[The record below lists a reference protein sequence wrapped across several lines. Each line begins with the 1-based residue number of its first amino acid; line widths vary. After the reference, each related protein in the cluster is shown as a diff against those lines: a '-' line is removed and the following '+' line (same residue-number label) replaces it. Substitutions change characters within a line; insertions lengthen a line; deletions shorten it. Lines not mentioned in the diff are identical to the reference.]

1 VSIRDA
7 TQQPPGH
14 QPTPPSTEALLR
26 LANDVHAELVA
37 AGFEPHTFLGTEET
51 VDDWRRR
58 GPLIVIR
65 RDHVEVW
72 WSIGP
77 RPRTQAGPTEAERC
91 MTPVLRDILQ
101 AGGIDADLSIPTQE
115 GDVTVWITTRNRP
128 DDPVLPARPQSR
140 HAAGPGR
147 GVSRSG

>member
-1 VSIRDA
+1 VSIDDA
-7 TQQPPGH
+7 TPQPPGH
-14 QPTPPSTEALLR
+14 QPTPPSAEALHR
-26 LANDVHAELVA
+26 VANDVHAELVA

-51 VDDWRRR
+51 ADDWRRR
-58 GPLIVIR
+58 GPLTVIR

-77 RPRTQAGPTEAERC
+77 RPRTQAGPSDAERR

-101 AGGIDADLSIPTQE
+101 AAGIDADLSIPTRE
-115 GDVTVWITTRNRP
+115 GDVTVWITTHNRP
-128 DDPVLPARPQSR
+128 DDPVLPARPRSHR
-140 HAAGPGR
+140 AVGPGR

>member
-1 VSIRDA
+1 MSDA
-7 TQQPPGH
+7 THRPPGH
-14 QPTPPSTEALLR
+14 QPTPPSAEALLR

-77 RPRTQAGPTEAERC
+77 RPRTQVGPTAAERC

-101 AGGIDADLSIPTQE
+101 AGGVDADLSIPTQE
-115 GDVTVWITTRNRP
+115 DDVTVWITTRNRP
-128 DDPVLPARPQSR
+128 EDHVLPVRPRSH
-140 HAAGPGR
+140 HAVGPGR

>member
-1 VSIRDA
+1 VSIGDA
-7 TQQPPGH
+7 TH
-14 QPTPPSTEALLR
+14 QPTGQQPATPSAEALHR

-37 AGFEPHTFLGTEET
+37 AGFEPHAFLGTEET

-58 GPLIVIR
+58 GPLIVTR

-77 RPRTQAGPTEAERC
+77 RPGTQVGPTDAERC

-101 AGGIDADLSIPTQE
+101 AGGIDADLSIPTQD

-128 DDPVLPARPQSR
+128 DDPVLPARPRSHR
-140 HAAGPGR
+140 A
-147 GVSRSG
+147 VNRSG